1 MEITPIL
8 KQFGLSEKEIKV
20 YLVLIENGPDSVR
33 KLAEKSG
40 LNRGTA
46 YDILKSLKEIG
57 LVSYYHKETKQF
69 FAAEDPIRLLDALEK
84 KSQNLVE
91 VKSKLLEVIP
101 QLKSLQGKS
110 GDKPVVK
117 YYEGN
122 QGIKSILSDVL
133 ETVQAADQKT
143 YCVFSS
149 SAIRKYLYQ
158 AFPNF
163 TKQRVKKGL
172 AVKVIAMGHPGT
184 KAELAEFKS
193 LTAKEGPPTY
203 TLIYSGK
210 VAMISVNSKNEPL
223 GLIIEDRSI
232 FETQKQ
238 LFNYIWQT
246 L

>member
-1 MEITPIL
+1 M
-8 KQFGLSEKEIKV
+8 
-20 YLVLIENGPDSVR
+20 
-33 KLAEKSG
+33 
-40 LNRGTA
+40 
-46 YDILKSLKEIG
+46 
-57 LVSYYHKETKQF
+57 
-69 FAAEDPIRLLDALEK
+69 
-84 KSQNLVE
+84 
-91 VKSKLLEVIP
+91 
-101 QLKSLQGKS
+101 KSLQGKS

-163 TKQRVKKGL
+163 TKQRVKKEL

-203 TLIYSGK
+203 TLIYPGK